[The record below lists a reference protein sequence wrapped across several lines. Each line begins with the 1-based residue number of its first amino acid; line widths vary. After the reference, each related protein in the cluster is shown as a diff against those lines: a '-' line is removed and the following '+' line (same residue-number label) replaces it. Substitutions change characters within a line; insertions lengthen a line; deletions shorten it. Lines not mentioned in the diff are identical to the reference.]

1 MSSSF
6 HWTISPWGQVSYYL
20 HTFVYSQDP
29 KLLNLTQS
37 RCSQP
42 LIGNK
47 WLNEWIFTLS
57 LSYIPTRVS
66 LLLLG
71 RYIFFLFVDIS
82 ALTCSGNLWLDDL
95 QVVLQGSRYEE
106 RTFFCLG
113 SKGPLCI
120 AGVHGN
126 SMRDKAQL
134 RLCDDTSSLVLS
146 LCMVVFIFTDDG
158 LMHLTWSCPC
168 TAYIWSNVHDL
179 TFVSWCGFLAYST
192 GLN

>member
-126 SMRDKAQL
+126 SMTDKAQL

-146 LCMVVFIFTDDG
+146 HVWWSSYSQMMASCILPGLVPALPIFG
-158 LMHLTWSCPC
+158 LMFM
-168 TAYIWSNVHDL
+168 IWLLYPGVAS
-179 TFVSWCGFLAYST
+179 
-192 GLN
+192 